1 MKQKWYLINSNN
13 LILIFSFQLLD
24 MLKAYAEFEID
35 EGTGEALNIHN
46 RIDLHYNRVLA
57 LQVNIFISCRC
68 CCIDYDTGVME
79 IID

>member
-1 MKQKWYLINSNN
+1 
-13 LILIFSFQLLD
+13 

-57 LQVNIFISCRC
+57 LQVFISSYLVVVVVVLIMILGLWR
-68 CCIDYDTGVME
+68 
-79 IID
+79 